1 MNHTTPFLPGLSPV
15 CGKEIVARFDGGR
28 LSSDGGVLLLREVEA
43 RLGIA
48 DLLAAR
54 LPDSRDP
61 DRLTHCLADM
71 IRDSPTTS
79 PNSPILPSAAGA
91 DQRS

>member
-1 MNHTTPFLPGLSPV
+1 MTHTTPFLPGLSPV

-28 LSSDGGVLLLREVEA
+28 LSCDGGVLLLREVEA

-54 LPDSRDP
+54 LPDPPARP
-61 DRLTHCLADM
+61 ACPTRAIPTG
-71 IRDSPTTS
+71 SPTPWPT
-79 PNSPILPSAAGA
+79 
-91 DQRS
+91 